1 MNFNVLLPL
10 DGSSFSRSILGSVHS
25 LLEPTRHRLIL
36 MRVAP
41 PPKGVMGIP
50 PRMLPLG
57 DNAEF
62 IPDYGSSSDLELSQH
77 PIYAS
82 QVWESLKADISQDL
96 NQEVRT
102 LQTAGFEVSLLV
114 HFGEA
119 AEEILQAMQQHHID
133 FVVMAT
139 HARKGLERMFLGSVT
154 EHVLHHSHV
163 PIVMLRPDEKARD
176 TKNIIEHVLIPLDE
190 TVFSRRVL
198 RHVMRLFEPRK
209 HQLTLLRV
217 APHPEGEALAETR
230 RGIPGV
236 NDIAANDEQT
246 RLRLEQ
252 EHTSYYTRLIEDRKE
267 QLISDMDESRV
278 LLHNAG
284 FKVECAVRFGKAAE
298 EISDAVTYNNV
309 DMVVMATHSREGLER
324 LVLGSVAKEVLSR
337 VHVPVMM
344 VRPHSEVAAETLPH
358 VAMGLA
364 KSIT

>member
-1 MNFNVLLPL
+1 MDFNVLLPL
-10 DGSSFSRSILGSVHS
+10 DGSSFSHRILSRVDG
-25 LLEPTRHRLIL
+25 LLDPTRHHLIL

-50 PRMLPLG
+50 PRMLPLDG
-57 DNAEF
+57 NSEF
-62 IPDYGSSSDLELSQH
+62 IPDYKSASDLELSQH

-82 QVWESLKADISQDL
+82 QAWESLKADISHEL
-96 NQEVRT
+96 NPDVRT
-102 LQTAGFEVSLLV
+102 LQNAGFEVSLLV

-119 AEEILQAMQQHHID
+119 AEEILQAVRQHAID
-133 FVVMAT
+133 FVVIAT
-139 HARKGLERMFLGSVT
+139 HARKGLERMILGSVT

-163 PIVMLRPDEKARD
+163 PIVMLRPDENMQD
-176 TKNIIEHVLIPLDE
+176 TNNIVKHILIPLDE

-198 RHVMRLFEPRK
+198 KHVMRLFEPSK

-217 APHPEGEALAETR
+217 APHPEGVAPDEIR

-236 NDIAANDEQT
+236 HDIPNEQT

-252 EHTSYYTRLIEDRKE
+252 EHSSYYTRLTEDRKE
-267 QLISDMDESRV
+267 ELLSDMDESRA
-278 LLHNAG
+278 LLERAG
-284 FKVECAVRFGKAAE
+284 FKVACAVRFGKTGE
-298 EISDAVTYNNV
+298 EISDAVTFTTI

-344 VRPHSEVAAETLPH
+344 VRPHREVASETLPRI
-358 VAMGLA
+358 ATSLA
-364 KSIT
+364 KNTT